1 MNRTTL
7 QVPMSTQLREQ
18 AEKQAF
24 EQGFS
29 SLQEAVRLF
38 LSKLA
43 KGAFDITFEKSVQL
57 SPKAIKKYDKM
68 IDEIEKGKVKTKTFT
83 DVDTLMKHLH
93 SEN

>member
-1 MNRTTL
+1 MSRTTL

-43 KGAFDITFEKSVQL
+43 KGSFDITFEKSIQL
-57 SPKAIKKYDKM
+57 SPKAIKRYDKM
-68 IDEIEKGKVKTKTFT
+68 IDEVEKGLNVYKAK
-83 DVDTLMKHLH
+83 DVDDLMRQLN
-93 SEN
+93 SGD